1 MENWQNLYLELAE
14 KLSTDLDD
22 NELEFYNKLNTIAEH
37 DGKSPIRW
45 LDLWHNQVNFL
56 EDELQFP
63 TPAVFLSFRSKNV
76 QDLGDKLQEMVL
88 QIDCYL
94 FYETFSNTFK
104 GSFNQEDALNFIGL
118 LDFINAR
125 LHATT
130 GENYSAMRKVGFAPE
145 DTGNAGNLYRI
156 TFECIIT
163 DASAA
168 KISEEAEIG
177 DLELL
182 NDENND
188 FYIPQ

>member
-1 MENWQNLYLELAE
+1 MLFFIC
-14 KLSTDLDD
+14 KI
-22 NELEFYNKLNTIAEH
+22 F
-37 DGKSPIRW
+37 
-45 LDLWHNQVNFL
+45 
-56 EDELQFP
+56 
-63 TPAVFLSFRSKNV
+63 

-94 FYETFSNTFK
+94 FYETFANSFH

-168 KISEEAEIG
+168 KISEEAEVG
-177 DLELL
+177 DWEFLIHE
-182 NDENND
+182 DED
-188 FYIPQ
+188 FYIQQ